1 MKVDV
6 KSSLRQPVQS
16 QGRQV
21 IPDEIV
27 EISQSVGIS
36 RVWQNRRV
44 KSILGRKNIWYNV
57 LKFKDH
63 VTHSKSKRFWVKQR
77 VRMCVKG

>member
-6 KSSLRQPVQS
+6 KSSLRQSVQS

-36 RVWQNRRV
+36 RVWESRRV

-57 LKFKDH
+57 L
-63 VTHSKSKRFWVKQR
+63 V
-77 VRMCVKG
+77 